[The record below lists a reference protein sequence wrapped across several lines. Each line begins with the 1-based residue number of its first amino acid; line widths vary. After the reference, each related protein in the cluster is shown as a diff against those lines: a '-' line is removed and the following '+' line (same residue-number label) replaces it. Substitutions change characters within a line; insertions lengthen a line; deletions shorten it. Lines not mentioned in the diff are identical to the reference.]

1 VRVDAAADPVPRE
14 ASARLSLPRLPAG
27 RSSVG
32 RPRPR
37 PKVTLPPQAA
47 ADDGDRPVEL
57 LAGFLAAAALA
68 AGAIAVAYRPVRI
81 GVFAI
86 VLALVAAGIGGRFSR
101 LATAAVLLVTAAW
114 VVGMILAVLT
124 ENPLW

>member
-1 VRVDAAADPVPRE
+1 M
-14 ASARLSLPRLPAG
+14 
-27 RSSVG
+27 SV
-32 RPRPR
+32 
-37 PKVTLPPQAA
+37 PPQAA

-68 AGAIAVAYRPVRI
+68 AGAIAVAYRPVRV

-114 VVGMILAVLT
+114 VLGMILAVLT
-124 ENPLW
+124 ENRLW